1 MSTNKKISP
10 QAIAALEN
18 ALSLIYW
25 YKNDLK
31 KYLYRAINH
40 SEILAV
46 IDWDDN
52 KRNIVARVINILERN
67 GEKAYPI
74 LLQLICDVSDFD
86 DFAHLERLD
95 NGKEKVRLAKD
106 AIVALRRYTSGY
118 SNLQKEKEAAQQ
130 RREKSQK
137 QQDDINRVKQN
148 LEELKKEFYKLSSS
162 KDFQARGYALEKF
175 LNQLFGLY
183 DLDPKASFKVE
194 GEQIDGA
201 FTFNNEEY
209 LLEAKWKTELTNLA
223 DLDSFSGKLRR
234 RLENTLGLFISI
246 NGFST
251 ESINKFA
258 CDRKLMLLMDGNDLI
273 AVLDERITLPELL
286 KRKKR
291 AAAQTGNIYFRY
303 QDMIG

>member
-1 MSTNKKISP
+1 M
-10 QAIAALEN
+10 
-18 ALSLIYW
+18 
-25 YKNDLK
+25 KNQEEEKVVETEEEMRERLK
-31 KYLYRAINH
+31 K
-40 SEILAV
+40 EIMAEV
-46 IDWDDN
+46 
-52 KRNIVARVINILERN
+52 
-67 GEKAYPI
+67 
-74 LLQLICDVSDFD
+74 
-86 DFAHLERLD
+86 
-95 NGKEKVRLAKD
+95 
-106 AIVALRRYTSGY
+106 
-118 SNLQKEKEAAQQ
+118 
-130 RREKSQK
+130 
-137 QQDDINRVKQN
+137 

-183 DLDPKASFKVE
+183 DLDPKGSFKVE